1 MTAFALAYSLHVLA
15 ALIWVGGMFF
25 AWMILR
31 PAAITALEG
40 PARLKLWVE
49 VFQRFFVWVW
59 VAVVI
64 LPISGVGLLQMRF
77 NGFETAPRYVQIMMG
92 LYIVMVALFIRIQS
106 LQLPELRKAIE
117 AQAWADGA
125 AVMGRIRRLVGCN
138 LIVGLVLVELQ
149 RHARL
154 FELGSDSIDAAKPV
168 EAGLPAMAATRCAC
182 QTGSLE
188 SRASPL
194 PQ

>member
-31 PAAITALEG
+31 PAAVKALEG

-59 VAVVI
+59 IAVVI

-92 LYIVMVALFIRIQS
+92 LYIVMMALFIRIQS
-106 LQLPELRKAIE
+106 LQLPELRKAVE

-138 LIVGLVLVELQ
+138 LIVGLVLVAIAA
-149 RHARL
+149 ARPT
-154 FELGSDSIDAAKPV
+154 F
-168 EAGLPAMAATRCAC
+168 
-182 QTGSLE
+182 
-188 SRASPL
+188 
-194 PQ
+194 

>member
-1 MTAFALAYSLHVLA
+1 MTAFALTYSLHVLA

-59 VAVVI
+59 IAVVI

-106 LQLPELRKAIE
+106 LQLPELRKAVE
-117 AQAWADGA
+117 AQAWAEGA

-138 LIVGLVLVELQ
+138 LIVGLVLVAIAA
-149 RHARL
+149 ARPT
-154 FELGSDSIDAAKPV
+154 F
-168 EAGLPAMAATRCAC
+168 
-182 QTGSLE
+182 
-188 SRASPL
+188 
-194 PQ
+194 

>member
-125 AVMGRIRRLVGCN
+125 AVMGRVRRLVGCN
-138 LIVGLVLVELQ
+138 LIVGLVLVAIAA
-149 RHARL
+149 ARPT
-154 FELGSDSIDAAKPV
+154 F
-168 EAGLPAMAATRCAC
+168 
-182 QTGSLE
+182 
-188 SRASPL
+188 
-194 PQ
+194 

>member
-1 MTAFALAYSLHVLA
+1 MTAFALAYSLHVVA

-31 PAAITALEG
+31 PAAIAALEG

-59 VAVVI
+59 IAVVI

-106 LQLPELRKAIE
+106 LQLPELRKAVE
-117 AQAWADGA
+117 AQAWAEGA

-138 LIVGLVLVELQ
+138 LIVGLVLVTIAA
-149 RHARL
+149 ARPG
-154 FELGSDSIDAAKPV
+154 F
-168 EAGLPAMAATRCAC
+168 
-182 QTGSLE
+182 
-188 SRASPL
+188 
-194 PQ
+194 

>member
-31 PAAITALEG
+31 PAAVTALEG

-59 VAVVI
+59 IAVVV

-106 LQLPELRKAIE
+106 LQLPELRKAVD
-117 AQAWADGA
+117 AQEWPAGA

-138 LIVGLVLVELQ
+138 LIVGLALVAIAA
-149 RHARL
+149 ARPS
-154 FELGSDSIDAAKPV
+154 F
-168 EAGLPAMAATRCAC
+168 
-182 QTGSLE
+182 
-188 SRASPL
+188 
-194 PQ
+194 